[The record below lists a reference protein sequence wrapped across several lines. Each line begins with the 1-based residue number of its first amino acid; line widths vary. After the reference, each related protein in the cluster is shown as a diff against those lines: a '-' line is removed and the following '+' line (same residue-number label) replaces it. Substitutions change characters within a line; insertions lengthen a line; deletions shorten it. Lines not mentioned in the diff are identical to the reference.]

1 MSETKGPLVLGSR
14 TIVNTTQYFN
24 MIILKL
30 TNKQIIGTVNTESM
44 VETIDYSVIGR
55 AHMV

>member
-1 MSETKGPLVLGSR
+1 MSGTKGPLVLGSR
-14 TIVNTTQYFN
+14 TIVNTTEYFN
-24 MIILKL
+24 MTILEL
-30 TNKQIIGTVNTESM
+30 QITGTVNTESK